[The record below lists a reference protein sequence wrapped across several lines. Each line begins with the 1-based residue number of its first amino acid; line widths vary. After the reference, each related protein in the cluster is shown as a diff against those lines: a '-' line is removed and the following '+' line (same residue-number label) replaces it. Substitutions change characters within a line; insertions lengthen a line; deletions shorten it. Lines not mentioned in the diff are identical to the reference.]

1 MAPKF
6 DPANAHRLED
16 PERLKFQS
24 PDVVVGLLGLRGDET
39 VVDYGAG
46 TGVYTI
52 PLSAAVPN
60 GRVVA
65 VDSSAELLF
74 KLEEK
79 VEALP
84 DEAMRARIM
93 VVHTTDNHVPLFDRT
108 VQAVLGV
115 NLLHEVHDEPAA
127 LGEIA
132 RFLDHGGRFV
142 VVDWARVD
150 RPVGPAADHVLTVSD
165 ALATL
170 TGMGLL
176 VDAIH
181 QPGELF
187 PYHFALV
194 ASKQ

>member
-1 MAPKF
+1 MGRKF
-6 DPANAHRLED
+6 DPANADRLED
-16 PERLKFQS
+16 PERLKFQP
-24 PDVVVGLLGLRGDET
+24 PDVVVGLLGLRGEET
-39 VVDYGAG
+39 VVDYGTG
-46 TGVYTI
+46 TGVYAVT
-52 PLSAAVPN
+52 LLAAVPD

-84 DEAMRARIM
+84 DEAMRVRIL

-115 NLLHEVHDEPAA
+115 NLLHEIHDEPTA

-132 RFLDHGGRFV
+132 RLLDHKGRFV

-150 RPVGPAADHVLTVSD
+150 RPVGPPADHVLTVSD

-170 TGMGLL
+170 TSMGLT

-194 ASKQ
+194 ASKP